1 MSQKTAHIASTTR
14 LYRKLHRWIA
24 IPLFLFLTLIGTT
37 GLLLGW
43 KKQVGLLP
51 KTQKGSNMETQ
62 AWISLDSISNIA
74 IRYAEQKLKKS
85 PEIDRIDVRPQKG
98 VAKIVYAHHFTEL
111 QIDCA
116 SGQILA
122 VNARNSDLIEKI
134 HDGSIL
140 DFELNPDGEQFKLS
154 YTTLAGA
161 GLVLLA
167 ISGFWLWY
175 NPIRM
180 KKIKHQKVEKV
191 EKV

>member
-1 MSQKTAHIASTTR
+1 MSQKTARIAATTR

-24 IPLFLFLTLIGTT
+24 IPLFLFLTLIGAT

-51 KTQKGSNMETQ
+51 KTEKGSKIE
-62 AWISLDSISNIA
+62 AHSWVSLDSISKVA
-74 IRYAEQKLKKS
+74 MAYATHTLKKS
-85 PEIDRIDVRPQKG
+85 PLIDRIDVRPQKG
-98 VAKIVYAHHFTEL
+98 VAKIVFADHFTEL

-116 SGQILA
+116 TGHILA

-140 DFELNPDGEQFKLS
+140 DFEFNPDGEQFKLS
-154 YTTLAGA
+154 YTSIA
-161 GLVLLA
+161 GLAMILLA

-180 KKIKHQKVEKV
+180 KKIKNTKV
-191 EKV
+191 